1 MYTSQ
6 QDADECLRG
15 LLTSLS
21 GTLKGSSEVSNRFLW
36 RVGGCLFRCFVV
48 FFFKPSPRNWL
59 TLKRVPSFC
68 SFLRG
73 FFFLKKSIICVVG
86 SNIVYIHPETW
97 GDDAIGLAHILAL
110 YSPPFCALF
119 ASNLVRIGQ
128 KIEVLKKQR
137 IVGISSHG
145 WYIIPWL
152 AYHLMVGISSH
163 GRYIISWLIVKV
175 GGFF

>member
-1 MYTSQ
+1 M
-6 QDADECLRG
+6 
-15 LLTSLS
+15 
-21 GTLKGSSEVSNRFLW
+21 
-36 RVGGCLFRCFVV
+36 
-48 FFFKPSPRNWL
+48 
-59 TLKRVPSFC
+59 
-68 SFLRG
+68 
-73 FFFLKKSIICVVG
+73 VG

-128 KIEVLKKQR
+128 KIEVLKKQC